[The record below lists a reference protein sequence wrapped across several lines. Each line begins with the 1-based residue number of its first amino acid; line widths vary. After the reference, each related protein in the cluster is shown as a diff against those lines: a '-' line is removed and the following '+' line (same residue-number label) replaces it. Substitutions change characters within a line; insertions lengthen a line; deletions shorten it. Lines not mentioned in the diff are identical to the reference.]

1 MNKMQPGI
9 LAVRALNQYRRRDVI
24 AYLGLRYYLHSAS
37 SRSDQ
42 WIKRIAPHLVMSR
55 QGAAYFR
62 VHHFKEHVSGEVKHR
77 PLFLPGAN
85 EALSETA
92 LLDEC
97 AKLAMFGNHKSVFSY
112 PLALVDSRYGT
123 FDHYSHG
130 LRARHE
136 GIAAAC
142 VETPSGVVR
151 YLDIKRFYPSIK
163 IDVAMRIWKKFAEGS
178 GLPSEFRDLG
188 ERLILD
194 HGSVDR
200 LDEKNALLTGPMFSH
215 LLANLV
221 LREFDEEMAAKLP
234 GRYFRYVDDI
244 TIVGESKA
252 VAHSIDEIRR
262 RLGDV
267 GFTLHD
273 DKSPKNFEVA
283 VGAWLKGRDDFK
295 QTNREFSWMALI
307 GGLKDFLLLNP
318 AERNTIQ
325 AAFRAEGFRIP
336 VIDYNAAVH
345 ERDALERIRNNMWR
359 AWRRHKMRGTS
370 AKTLIAHAVGLR
382 QQCEGDLNKCLTEK
396 PVSGFD
402 RKRLIPKL
410 RYLSGQVAYLSSA
423 ESLMNIGKRLAVYH
437 EMDLQAGVLKAVG
450 TEKLDEVLPLGT
462 NAAQA
467 AAQPLRAA
475 GSKCTIGVGIHDEV
489 AEQSLA
495 VFMLNGVNID
505 NPNKRASSE
514 LIGFAA
520 DGANAGLMKSGDPF
534 VRELACLHGFS
545 GNARHPAMLE
555 SIFDEDERLAMDT
568 IEQLQESASQ

>member
-1 MNKMQPGI
+1 MNQLRPGK
-9 LAVRALNQYRRRDVI
+9 LSVRALNQYRRRDVI
-24 AYLGLRYYLHSAS
+24 AYLGLRYYLHNSSA
-37 SRSDQ
+37 RSDQ
-42 WIKRIAPHLVMSR
+42 WIKRVAPQLVMSR

-62 VHHFKEHVSGEVKHR
+62 VNHFKEHDLGKVKHR

-97 AKLAMFGNHKSVFSY
+97 AKLAKFGNHKSVFSY
-112 PLALVDSRYGT
+112 PLALADSRYGT

-142 VETPSGVVR
+142 GEVPSGVVR
-151 YLDIKRFYPSIK
+151 YLDLKRFYPSIK
-163 IDVAMRIWKKFAEGS
+163 VDVAIRVWKYFSEEA
-178 GLPSEFRDLG
+178 GLSSEFRDLG

-200 LDEKNALLTGPMFSH
+200 SDEQNALLTGPMFSH

-221 LREFDEEMAAKLP
+221 LREFDEEMAEKLP

-252 VAHSIDEIRR
+252 VADSIEHIRR
-262 RLGDV
+262 RLGDM
-267 GFTLHD
+267 GFKLHGD
-273 DKSPKNFEVA
+273 GYPKNFEVA

-295 QTNREFSWMALI
+295 QTKREFSWMALI

-318 AERNTIQ
+318 AERNSIQ
-325 AAFRAEGFRIP
+325 TAFRAEGFRIP
-336 VIDYNAAVH
+336 VIDYSAAVH
-345 ERDALERIRNNMWR
+345 ERDGLERIRNHIGK
-359 AWRRHKMRGTS
+359 AWRRHQMRGIS
-370 AKTLIAHAVGLR
+370 ANTLIAHAVGLR
-382 QQCEGDLNKCLTEK
+382 QQCEADLNKFLGQK
-396 PVSGFD
+396 SVSGFD
-402 RKRLIPKL
+402 RKRLIPRL
-410 RYLSGQVAYLSSA
+410 RYLSGQVAYLASA
-423 ESLMNIGKRLAVYH
+423 KSLLNIAQGMAAYH

-475 GSKCTIGVGIHDEV
+475 GSKCTIGAGPLDE
-489 AEQSLA
+489 ASEQSLA

-505 NPNKRASSE
+505 NPNKSASSE

-520 DGANAGLMKSGDPF
+520 GGANAGMMKSADPF
-534 VRELACLHGFS
+534 VRELACLHGIS
-545 GNARHPAMLE
+545 ENARHPAMLE

-568 IEQLQESASQ
+568 VEQLQESTSQ

>member
-1 MNKMQPGI
+1 MNKMRPGI

-24 AYLGLRYYLHSAS
+24 AYLGLRYYLHSSS

-42 WIKRIAPHLVMSR
+42 WIKRVAPKLVMSR

-62 VHHFKEHVSGEVKHR
+62 VHHFKEHDSGKVKHR

-85 EALSETA
+85 EALAETA

-97 AKLAMFGNHKSVFSY
+97 AKLIKFANHKSVFSY
-112 PLALVDSRYGT
+112 PLALADSRYGP
-123 FDHYSHG
+123 FDHYSRG
-130 LRARHE
+130 LRARHD

-142 VETPSGVVR
+142 GETPSGVVR
-151 YLDIKRFYPSIK
+151 YLDLKRFYPSIK
-163 IDVAMRIWKKFAEGS
+163 IDVALGIWKKFAEG
-178 GLPSEFRDLG
+178 LTAEFRDLG

-221 LREFDEEMAAKLP
+221 LREFDEQMAVKLP

-244 TIVGESKA
+244 TIVGERKA
-252 VAHSIDEIRR
+252 VAKTIDEIRR
-262 RLGDV
+262 RLDDI
-267 GFTLHD
+267 GFTLHPD
-273 DKSPKNFEVA
+273 GFPKNFEVT
-283 VGAWLKGRDDFK
+283 VGSWLEGRNDFNPE
-295 QTNREFSWMALI
+295 NREFSWMALI

-318 AERNTIQ
+318 AERNPIH

-336 VIDYNAAVH
+336 IIDYNAAVH
-345 ERDALERIRNNMWR
+345 ERDSIERIRNNMWK

-370 AKTLIAHAVGLR
+370 VKTLIAHAVGLR
-382 QQCEGDLNKCLTEK
+382 QQCESDLNRFLAET
-396 PVSGFD
+396 PVSGFA
-402 RKRLIPKL
+402 RKRLIPRL
-410 RYLSGQVAYLSSA
+410 RYLSGQVAYLSGA
-423 ESLMNIGKRLAVYH
+423 EYLSSIGKGLAAYP
-437 EMDLQAGVLKAVG
+437 EMDMQAGVLKAVG
-450 TEKLDEVLPLGT
+450 TEKLDDVLALGT

-475 GSKCTIGVGIHDEV
+475 GSKCTIGAGILDEV

-505 NPNKRASSE
+505 NPHKTANSE
-514 LIGFAA
+514 LTRFAA
-520 DGANAGLMKSGDPF
+520 NGASAELMKSSDPF
-534 VRELACLHGFS
+534 TRELACLHGVN
-545 GNARHPAMLE
+545 GNARHSAMLE

-568 IEQLQESASQ
+568 VEQLQESASQ